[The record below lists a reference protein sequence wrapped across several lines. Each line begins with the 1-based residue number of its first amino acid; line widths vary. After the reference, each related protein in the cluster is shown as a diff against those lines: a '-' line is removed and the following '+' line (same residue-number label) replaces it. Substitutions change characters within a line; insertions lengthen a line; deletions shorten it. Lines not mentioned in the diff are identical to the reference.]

1 MKDPVANIYAD
12 LSSAFCTSNKNEYSL
27 DIFVSS
33 KNEFSELEHL
43 LRVNYDI
50 NFVVSDGLYSQ
61 NEVRA
66 RCVILDLKNAIFTF
80 EGNAREDKIC
90 IEQNYLSY
98 YLSEVGYPIT
108 WDKLF
113 IHLASDKN
121 DKSIN
126 NVSHYIGILVTLD
139 PNVDAIKKLVDLA
152 DQNSLFSQKTIAK
165 KSYLYN
171 FYFKKSKLY
180 LIQGDKVK
188 ILASVGDWYFINYK
202 GKKDINMWIKAEAV
216 DFNEKE

>member
-1 MKDPVANIYAD
+1 MRKSFIENKDYKLYNEFFNITKQNCNQLKLYNKTQRKEVYLKDPVANIYAD

-80 EGNAREDKIC
+80 EGNAR
-90 IEQNYLSY
+90 
-98 YLSEVGYPIT
+98 
-108 WDKLF
+108 
-113 IHLASDKN
+113 
-121 DKSIN
+121 
-126 NVSHYIGILVTLD
+126 
-139 PNVDAIKKLVDLA
+139 
-152 DQNSLFSQKTIAK
+152 
-165 KSYLYN
+165 
-171 FYFKKSKLY
+171 
-180 LIQGDKVK
+180 
-188 ILASVGDWYFINYK
+188 
-202 GKKDINMWIKAEAV
+202 
-216 DFNEKE
+216 